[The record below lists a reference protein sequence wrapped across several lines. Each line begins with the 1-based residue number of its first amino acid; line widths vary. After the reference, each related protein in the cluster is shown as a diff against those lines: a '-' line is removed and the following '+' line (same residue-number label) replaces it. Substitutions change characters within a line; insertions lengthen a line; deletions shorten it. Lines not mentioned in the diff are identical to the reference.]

1 MKSSTA
7 HMQSARPVIGVI
19 VAMMLLPGGRAWA
32 DESAGAGAAEEIP
45 MVESAEVMISA
56 TRTPTSVGNV
66 NQAVTIVTEEQLQQ
80 QIAASP
86 SRSLTQILTKLVPGM
101 SQNDQSMDS
110 GTSLK
115 IRGRSIAIM
124 IDGVPQQ
131 SSPTTEL
138 DLAHIDPSAIERI
151 EIIRGATA
159 IYGNGATG
167 GLINIITKQPGE
179 GKPSYYTEVQG
190 SGSLTRV
197 LRGLSGT
204 VVQGFQGKKDWF
216 DYNIVGSF
224 SQQGGMFDANG
235 SRTMPGTNTVGG
247 FADTKS
253 YNIMSKFGATFGDH
267 RLQLTFNR
275 KESRQDT
282 NYLVDPNVDAL
293 PRTFARYVPG
303 LSLADQ
309 PKLANTQIR
318 VDFPHPHPFVNRRVR
333 TELPYTADAVS
344 HFGQPAVRRHGYF
357 ARL

>member
-1 MKSSTA
+1 MKMRRLISTLSTRTA
-7 HMQSARPVIGVI
+7 VALGVVVLCPILSTWAAEPQSGEP
-19 VAMMLLPGGRAWA
+19 
-32 DESAGAGAAEEIP
+32 AEEIP
-45 MVESAEVMISA
+45 VVNAPDVLISA
-56 TRTPTSVGNV
+56 TRTPTSMGSV
-66 NQAVTIVTEEQLQQ
+66 NQAVTIVSEEQLRQQ
-80 QIAASP
+80 LAASP
-86 SRSLTQILTKLVPGM
+86 SRSITQILTKLVPGM

-115 IRGRSIAIM
+115 IRGRSIAIL

-224 SQQGGMFDANG
+224 NHQ
-235 SRTMPGTNTVGG
+235 
-247 FADTKS
+247 
-253 YNIMSKFGATFGDH
+253 
-267 RLQLTFNR
+267 
-275 KESRQDT
+275 
-282 NYLVDPNVDAL
+282 
-293 PRTFARYVPG
+293 
-303 LSLADQ
+303 
-309 PKLANTQIR
+309 
-318 VDFPHPHPFVNRRVR
+318 
-333 TELPYTADAVS
+333 
-344 HFGQPAVRRHGYF
+344 
-357 ARL
+357 